1 MCRVNIILLL
11 AEDIVK
17 SHILSV
23 IRSNHVARPK
33 AQSHVGHQAA
43 GGGREYGPLQMFFP
57 RQPVKNEDSFSGNLC
72 CHRLVLFGGEG
83 GVAMKQQQTL

>member
-1 MCRVNIILLL
+1 MYRVNIILLL

-17 SHILSV
+17 SLILSV

-43 GGGREYGPLQMFFP
+43 GGGREYGPLQVFFSHQSRTKIP
-57 RQPVKNEDSFSGNLC
+57 FLEICVVTDLC
-72 CHRLVLFGGEG
+72 YLRVGRGGAWVL
-83 GVAMKQQQTL
+83 LL